1 MNSEALFLFLILL
14 LGLVLSSFLGS
25 YYQETFENQPT
36 QSTHSVTTQ
45 SKNYDNY
52 NHYNN
57 SITSLPDVVFY
68 STDGGKITVSTDSNN
83 MPSLILTKDNKTI
96 SFTTSNSGTGNL
108 DKSTPIFY
116 GPEGAT
122 ATIVTNPNGQQV
134 INVNA
139 MNGSITSYSQL
150 DNSTSNT
157 GVGIPNI
164 YNSMRSVGPSVSP
177 SLAPSLGPSSG
188 LPSSPY
194 IPGGIPFSQIPPGN
208 EDLYILKSEIVPPVC
223 PACPSSVFPRTEP
236 PPPCPAC
243 ARCPE
248 PSFECKKVPNYNSIN
263 NDYLPAPVL
272 NDFSTF
278 GM

>member
-14 LGLVLSSFLGS
+14 LGLVLSSFLGAYS
-25 YYQETFENQPT
+25 QETFET
-36 QSTHSVTTQ
+36 QSTPTATPNTQSNTQ

-57 SITSLPDVVFY
+57 SMTSLPNNGTFY
-68 STDGGKITVSTDSNN
+68 STDGGEITVSTDSNGIQ
-83 MPSLILTKDNKTI
+83 SLLLTNGNRTI
-96 SFTTSNSGTGNL
+96 SFTTSNSGIGNL
-108 DKSTPIFY
+108 DKSSPIFY
-116 GPEGAT
+116 GPEGST
-122 ATIVTNPNGQQV
+122 ATIVTNSSGQQA
-134 INVNA
+134 INVST
-139 MNGSITSYSQL
+139 MNGSITTYSQL
-150 DNSTSNT
+150 GDAPAS
-157 GVGIPNI
+157 VGISNI
-164 YNSMRSVGPSVSP
+164 FNSASMRPTVGPPLGSKSLSP
-177 SLAPSLGPSSG
+177 SLTS
-188 LPSSPY
+188 Y

-223 PACPSSVFPRTEP
+223 PACPSSIFPRTEP